1 MQTRILLGLILATWF
16 LASSVCAKTADEWL
30 DTVDR
35 NMTYKAAEWEARMII
50 HTPGGREREFG
61 LIGKVEGETR
71 ALMEYTDPP
80 RERGVRYLKRDDQL
94 WIYFPRQDRTMLV
107 QGHMLREGVQGGDFS
122 YEDMTESK
130 TLRDKYT
137 ASIVKET
144 DSTVVIEMEGK
155 DLSMSYPYRKI
166 FIDKRTGVAMRTI
179 LSGVDNQPIKEM
191 QVRELKKIGNRQYP
205 MDTEIRSLLVEDKW
219 TRWIMTDIRF
229 VDSFPDGTFTKQRLE
244 E

>member
-1 MQTRILLGLILATWF
+1 MRIGPLVTAILLIAVSTTS
-16 LASSVCAKTADEWL
+16 ARTADEWL
-30 DTVDR
+30 DLVDR
-35 NMTYKAAEWEARMII
+35 NMTYDAAEWEGRMIV

-107 QGHMLREGVQGGDFS
+107 QGHMMREGVQGGDFS

-137 ASIVKET
+137 ASIVEEN
-144 DSTVVIEMEGK
+144 DSTVVIEMVGK

-166 FIDKRTGVAMRTI
+166 FIDKETGVAMRTI

-191 QVRELKKIGNRQYP
+191 RVLELEKVAGRQYP
-205 MDTEIRSLLVEDKW
+205 TVTDIHSLLVDDKW
-219 TRWIMTDIRF
+219 TRWEIENIRF
-229 VDSFPDGTFTKQRLE
+229 VEGFPDDMFTKQRLE